1 MFGIGFPELVV
12 IFIVAL
18 LVLGPE
24 RLPEVARGL
33 AKWVNEFRR
42 AADELKKEL
51 GADVLEEGRSELEK
65 VRQELLKKVY
75 VPPPAPEPE
84 EVKEVKSA
92 KRLEEKAPEP
102 NSLVKEPPQEPPS
115 EKKPDDSASL
125 ADTHA
130 RET

>member
-24 RLPEVARGL
+24 RLPQVARSL

-51 GADVLEEGRSELEK
+51 GAEELEQSRDELQK

-75 VPPPAPEPE
+75 VPPAPEPDSSE
-84 EVKEVKSA
+84 AS
-92 KRLEEKAPEP
+92 
-102 NSLVKEPPQEPPS
+102 PQEKSPKEAKEAQKVS
-115 EKKPDDSASL
+115 VDGQGSK
-125 ADTHA
+125 T
-130 RET
+130 

>member
-24 RLPEVARGL
+24 RLPQVAKSL

-42 AADELKKEL
+42 AADELKREL
-51 GADVLEEGRSELEK
+51 GAEELERSRDELQK

-75 VPPPAPEPE
+75 VPP
-84 EVKEVKSA
+84 
-92 KRLEEKAPEP
+92 EP
-102 NSLVKEPPQEPPS
+102 NSSEASSQEETS
-115 EKKPDDSASL
+115 NTTKKAEEAQKVSVNEQGSK
-125 ADTHA
+125 T
-130 RET
+130 

>member
-24 RLPEVARGL
+24 RMPEVARGL

-51 GADVLEEGRSELEK
+51 GADALEEGRSELEK

-84 EVKEVKSA
+84 EVEEIKSA
-92 KRLEEKAPEP
+92 KRIEEKASAAQESVPEA
-102 NSLVKEPPQEPPS
+102 PQEVPDNQEAHEPS
-115 EKKPDDSASL
+115 VAE
-125 ADTHA
+125 THA
-130 RET
+130 RKA

>member
-24 RLPEVARGL
+24 RLPEVARSL

-51 GADVLEEGRSELEK
+51 GADALEEGRSELEK

-75 VPPPAPEPE
+75 VPPPAPESE
-84 EVKEVKSA
+84 EVEEIKSA
-92 KRLEEKAPEP
+92 KRLEKQDVSSESASQEQSPEA
-102 NSLVKEPPQEPPS
+102 PS
-115 EKKPDDSASL
+115 EQEEAASP
-125 ADTHA
+125 AGTHA
-130 RET
+130 GKA